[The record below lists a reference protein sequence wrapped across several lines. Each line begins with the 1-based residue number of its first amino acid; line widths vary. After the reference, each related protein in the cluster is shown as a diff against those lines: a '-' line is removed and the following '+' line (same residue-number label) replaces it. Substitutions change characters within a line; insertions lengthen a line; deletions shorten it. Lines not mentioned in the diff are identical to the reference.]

1 MPHPQRR
8 LSRHIAFLTLLV
20 AASTLG
26 QAQVWKGRVFKEGE
40 VTIVQNPREPI
51 HKEPVL
57 SLREDWTIGGPASTG
72 DPGLARPWS
81 IAVDEDRLLY
91 VLDVQD
97 ACVRVYDGK
106 GAYLR
111 SIGRRGQGPGEIG
124 AAFSIVIPAGSKTL
138 VFNDIRGR
146 RLVFFSLAGVFERN
160 VPLRGLT
167 SDPVIDSR
175 FDIYVKVTDIKGGRE
190 SLKKMSPDMTA
201 VLAEIFDRPEDE
213 SHDPFKARTRW
224 VLDPWDRLIVG
235 TATSY
240 ELDVFDP
247 GGRLDRKVR
256 RDYEPLKVTKAD
268 IDEFLKRGAPPG
280 VNPTYDFP
288 SRHAYYRSF
297 FVDDLGHL
305 FVQTWER
312 SPGNARDIH
321 DIFDAEGRYFG
332 RVALPGHEDLINPT
346 IRIIRKGKL
355 YAIEPDDEGGNVVKR
370 YSLSWLVEPG
380 KGK

>member
-1 MPHPQRR
+1 MPYPQRR
-8 LSRHIAFLTLLV
+8 LSRPAAFLALV
-20 AASTLG
+20 AALSTPG
-26 QAQVWKGRVFKEGE
+26 QAQIWKGRVLNEGD
-40 VTIVQNPREPI
+40 VTIVQNPRDPI

-72 DPGLARPWS
+72 DQGLARPWS
-81 IAVDEDRLLY
+81 MAVDDEGLLY

-97 ACVRVYDGK
+97 ACVKVYDDR

-111 SIGRRGQGPGEIG
+111 TIGRRGQGPGEVG
-124 AAFSIVIPAGSKTL
+124 AAFSIIIPAGSKTL
-138 VFNDIRGR
+138 VFNDVLGR
-146 RLVFFSLAGVFERN
+146 RLVFFSLDGVFEKN

-175 FDIYVKVTDIKGGRE
+175 SDIYVKVTDIKGGRE
-190 SLKKMSPDMTA
+190 SLKKMAPDMTA
-201 VLAEIFDRPEDE
+201 VLTEIFDRPEDV

-224 VLDPWDRLIVG
+224 IVDPRDRLIVG

-247 GGRLDRKVR
+247 SGRLDRKIR

-268 IDEFLKRGAPPG
+268 IDEFLKRGAPSG
-280 VNPTYDFP
+280 VNPTYDF
-288 SRHAYYRSF
+288 SARHANYRSF
-297 FVDDLGHL
+297 FVDDQGHL

-312 SPGNARDIH
+312 PPGKAQDIH

-332 RVALPGHEDLINPT
+332 RVALPRHEDLINPT
-346 IRIIRKGKL
+346 IRIIKKGKL
-355 YAIEPDDEGGNVVKR
+355 YAIEPDGEGGNVVKR
-370 YSLSWLVEPG
+370 YSLSWIVEPG

>member
-1 MPHPQRR
+1 MPYPQRR
-8 LSRHIAFLTLLV
+8 LSRPASFLALV
-20 AASTLG
+20 AALSTLG
-26 QAQVWKGRVFKEGE
+26 QAQIWKGRVLKEGD
-40 VTIVQNPREPI
+40 VTIVQNPRDPI
-51 HKEPVL
+51 HREPVL
-57 SLREDWTIGGPASTG
+57 SLREDWRIGGPAATG

-81 IAVDEDRLLY
+81 LAVDDAGLLY

-97 ACVRVYDGK
+97 ACVRVYDDQ

-124 AAFSIVIPAGSKTL
+124 AAFSIVIPTGSKTL

-146 RLVFFSLAGVFERN
+146 RLVFFSLDGVFERN

-167 SDPVIDSR
+167 SDPVINSR
-175 FDIYVKVTDIKGGRE
+175 FEIYVKVTDIKGGRE
-190 SLKKMSPDMTA
+190 SLKKLAPDMTA
-201 VLAEIFDRPEDE
+201 VLAEFFDRPEDA

-224 VLDPWDRLIVG
+224 VLDPRDRLIVG

-247 GGRLDRKVR
+247 GGRLDRKIR
-256 RDYEPLKVTKAD
+256 RDGEPLKVSKAD

-280 VNPTYDFP
+280 VNPTYEYS

-297 FVDDLGHL
+297 FPDDQGRL

-312 SPGNARDIH
+312 SADRAMDVH

-332 RVALPGHEDLINPT
+332 RVALPRHEDLINPT
-346 IRIIRKGKL
+346 IRIVRKSKL

-370 YSLSWLVEPG
+370 YSLSWIVEPG
-380 KGK
+380 KGE